1 MTLSANPANLVEEF
15 RAVLLEGAEEVLG
28 LDEARGLFE
37 QAQVRVN
44 HEAEPGLH
52 RELFHIHEMM
62 EKEYGQAAAQGLA
75 QRVGRAGFRKGLK
88 RWGNETGLLEPS
100 FRLLPSAKR
109 ILTGLTCIAEALGKK
124 TGLAVQVGRADGQ
137 WTMRFG
143 RGSQSVAPLCHLIA
157 GTLQEFMS
165 WAGSGRVYQVREVEC
180 AANGAEY
187 CLFTID
193 MKPLD

>member
-1 MTLSANPANLVEEF
+1 MISSHNPANLVEEF

-37 QAQVRVN
+37 QAQARVK
-44 HEAEPGLH
+44 HEAELGLH
-52 RELFHIHEMM
+52 RELYHFHEML
-62 EKEYGQAAAQGLA
+62 ENEYGQPAAQGLA
-75 QRVGRAGFRKGLK
+75 QRMGRAGFRKGLK

-100 FRLLPSAKR
+100 FRLLPLTKR
-109 ILTGLTCIAEALGKK
+109 ILTGLTRMAEVLGKK
-124 TGLAVQVGRADGQ
+124 TGLAVQVGRTDGQ

-143 RGSQSVAPLCHLIA
+143 RGPQSVAPPCHLIV

-165 WAGSGRVYQVREVEC
+165 WASCGRVYQVRVVEC
-180 AANGAEY
+180 AAYGVEH